1 VVPQYVSS
9 NKKCYVAM
17 AKYWTSDE
25 FKKKHE
31 EGQIYRAVMDGASYV
46 QGSLPLEI
54 ARRRDVSTA
63 ILCFLLLAVF
73 FTLHAPFTYQNAIS
87 FAGQKDRRGSQ
98 LLLVLANNAYKE
110 KALSYNRVDVG
121 E

>member
-31 EGQIYRAVMDGASYV
+31 EG
-46 QGSLPLEI
+46 
-54 ARRRDVSTA
+54 
-63 ILCFLLLAVF
+63 
-73 FTLHAPFTYQNAIS
+73 
-87 FAGQKDRRGSQ
+87 
-98 LLLVLANNAYKE
+98 
-110 KALSYNRVDVG
+110 
-121 E
+121 

>member
-1 VVPQYVSS
+1 
-9 NKKCYVAM
+9 M
-17 AKYWTSDE
+17 AKYWRSDE

-31 EGQIYRAVMDGASYV
+31 EGQINLALMDGASHV
-46 QGSLPLEI
+46 QGSLLLEV
-54 ARRRDVSTA
+54 ARRREVSMT

-73 FTLHAPFTYQNAIS
+73 FTPHAPFTYQNAIS

-98 LLLVLANNAYKE
+98 LLRVLANNAYKE
-110 KALSYNRVDVG
+110 KASSYNGVDVG

>member
-31 EGQIYRAVMDGASYV
+31 EGQIYRALMDSASHV
-46 QGSLPLEI
+46 QGSLPLEV
-54 ARRRDVSTA
+54 ARRREVSTT
-63 ILCFLLLAVF
+63 ILCFLLSAVF
-73 FTLHAPFTYQNAIS
+73 FTPHAPFTYQNAIS